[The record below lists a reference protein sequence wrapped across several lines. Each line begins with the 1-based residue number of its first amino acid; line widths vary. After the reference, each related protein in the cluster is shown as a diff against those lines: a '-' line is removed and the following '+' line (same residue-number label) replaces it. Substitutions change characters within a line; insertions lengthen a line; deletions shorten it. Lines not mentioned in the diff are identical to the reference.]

1 MYSTDTEIKLDVL
14 TRELRQ
20 EEEEDK
26 QSQEQQSQTLSQEQD
41 EEVEEEEEEEEVY
54 DEGVD
59 TEDFNPMD
67 SFIELPWPPSQ
78 WY

>member
-1 MYSTDTEIKLDVL
+1 MYSTDTEIKLDVI

-20 EEEEDK
+20 EEEDK
-26 QSQEQQSQTLSQEQD
+26 RSQEQQNQTLSQEQD
-41 EEVEEEEEEEEVY
+41 DEVEEEEEVY
-54 DEGVD
+54 DAGVD

>member
-20 EEEEDK
+20 EEEDK
-26 QSQEQQSQTLSQEQD
+26 QSQEQQSQTLSQEQN
-41 EEVEEEEEEEEVY
+41 EEVEEEEEEVY

-59 TEDFNPMD
+59 IEDFNPMD

>member
-14 TRELRQ
+14 TRELR
-20 EEEEDK
+20 EDK
-26 QSQEQQSQTLSQEQD
+26 QSQEQQNQTLSPEQN
-41 EEVEEEEEEEEVY
+41 EEVEEEIY
-54 DEGVD
+54 GEGVD
-59 TEDFNPMD
+59 IEDSNPMD